1 MKNKH
6 TALMAAAPAALM
18 AAAPAAL
25 MAAASAARI
34 VAAPAALMAA
44 ALVVLACLG
53 TSGTAAA
60 APADDDAVY
69 NNSLRVGAE
78 FVFYHTKS
86 NDLTGPYLQSND
98 IVANFKALDL
108 QTVYVGY
115 VRRVWSNFAVE
126 LALGYPPLSK
136 VEGRG
141 SPTVGSVPYAG
152 QIVSS
157 ARWLSPTAF
166 IEYNFLSD
174 SSALRPYFGLGVNYT
189 QFYDRSGTAA
199 GNAAQGGPTRI
210 SLTASVGPAATAGL
224 DWHIKSHWHAYAS
237 YSISQVD
244 THITTDTVG
253 IERRAHLHFGPQV
266 LVISGGYSF

>member
-1 MKNKH
+1 MKITH
-6 TALMAAAPAALM
+6 AAL
-18 AAAPAAL
+18 
-25 MAAASAARI
+25 I
-34 VAAPAALMAA
+34 AA
-44 ALVVLACLG
+44 ALAAFACRPG
-53 TSGTAAA
+53 IAAA
-60 APADDDAVY
+60 APADDDAEY

-86 NDLTGPYLQSND
+86 NDLTGPYLQSNG
-98 IVANFKALDL
+98 IEANFKALDL
-108 QTVYVGY
+108 QTVYLGY
-115 VRRVWSNFAVE
+115 VRRIWSNFTVE
-126 LALGYPPLSK
+126 LALAYPPLSK

-166 IEYNFLSD
+166 IEYNFLSAN
-174 SSALRPYFGLGVNYT
+174 SALRPYLGVGMNYT
-189 QFYDRSGTAA
+189 QFYDRFSTAQ

-210 SLTASVGPAATAGL
+210 SLTASLGPAATAGV
-224 DWHIKSHWHAYAS
+224 DWHIARHWHAYAS

-244 THITTDTVG
+244 TGITTDTAGV
-253 IERRAHLHFGPQV
+253 ERRARLHFGPQV